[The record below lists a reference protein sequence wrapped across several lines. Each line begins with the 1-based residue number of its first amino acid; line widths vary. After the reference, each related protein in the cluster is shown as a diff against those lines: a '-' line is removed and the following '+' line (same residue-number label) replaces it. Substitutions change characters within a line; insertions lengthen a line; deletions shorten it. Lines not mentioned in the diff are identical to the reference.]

1 MPKEVLRIEN
11 KKDLFVEAHIADI
24 HFGVMDPLKEY
35 RILQEQFLSYL
46 ANMNVLDIVSIN
58 GDIFDRKLM
67 ANSDAVMYA
76 MYFMRTL
83 VNICIRKN
91 ATLILI
97 LGTASHD
104 ADQLKLFT
112 SFIGTEV
119 DIRIVLETQ
128 FLFVKGKK
136 ILCIPEM
143 YNMGGDYYQNF
154 FYKYGLYDS
163 CYMHGTF
170 KGAIIGKDKH
180 NLDSNRE
187 PVFDIDDFGLCKGP
201 IIAGHVHVSNT
212 YKNHFYYCG
221 SPVRWCYGEEKEK
234 GFLIL
239 VHNINTRKYL
249 IHMEPIQS
257 FRYDTVNLDD
267 MLKSDPRYIVDYINK
282 LKTNGIDHIRIKF
295 TVNDADKI
303 SLLRSYFNNRRD
315 IKIET
320 NFEKQKIQQ
329 ELDKMDQEY
338 SAYDYLFDNNLSS
351 KQKLVQYI
359 NQQEHST
366 YWTLDTFDN
375 FIKEIKNL

>member
-1 MPKEVLRIEN
+1 MPKEVLRIDN
-11 KKDLFVEAHIADI
+11 KKDIFVEAHIADI

-143 YNMGGDYYQNF
+143 YNMGG
-154 FYKYGLYDS
+154 
-163 CYMHGTF
+163 
-170 KGAIIGKDKH
+170 
-180 NLDSNRE
+180 
-187 PVFDIDDFGLCKGP
+187 
-201 IIAGHVHVSNT
+201 
-212 YKNHFYYCG
+212 
-221 SPVRWCYGEEKEK
+221 
-234 GFLIL
+234 
-239 VHNINTRKYL
+239 
-249 IHMEPIQS
+249 
-257 FRYDTVNLDD
+257 
-267 MLKSDPRYIVDYINK
+267 
-282 LKTNGIDHIRIKF
+282 
-295 TVNDADKI
+295 
-303 SLLRSYFNNRRD
+303 
-315 IKIET
+315 
-320 NFEKQKIQQ
+320 
-329 ELDKMDQEY
+329 EY
-338 SAYDYLFDNNLSS
+338 
-351 KQKLVQYI
+351 
-359 NQQEHST
+359 
-366 YWTLDTFDN
+366 
-375 FIKEIKNL
+375 